1 MHLLRFGGAIY
12 DRGTTR
18 LANLGRTFTKFFGS
32 PLFLILP
39 LVLDEAKISFRLIS
53 SNSLAGDGLFYANVY
68 ASFKTVLQGRS
79 LAHREAS
86 GFYRLKPLAFAVVA
100 LKNKLSSA
108 VAKLKKSP
116 AKPVPAKKA
125 PAKKA
130 PAKKAPAK
138 KLPAKKAPAKKAPAK
153 KAPVK
158 KAPAKKESVK
168 KAPVRPTLA
177 KPTLAKPTLAKPPVK
192 KAPAKKPEAE
202 IIKGAHK
209 TALTSSTAKGGATT
223 ISVYKPEVE
232 ASDVVVVEEKRLV
245 LPPPI
250 RKPKPGKKA
259 PSLKP
264 IKAAP
269 APFVIEGEE
278 NWTATELKAIRAELA
293 KDLIRLKKELA
304 EIESEMDD
312 LIEASGVGAGD
323 DQADAGAKT
332 FEREHEISLVYN
344 ARDMVLQTER
354 ALERIDTKTY
364 GRCEDCGNAIG
375 KARLQVFPRA
385 TLCMLCKQ
393 KEERR

>member
-1 MHLLRFGGAIY
+1 M
-12 DRGTTR
+12 
-18 LANLGRTFTKFFGS
+18 
-32 PLFLILP
+32 
-39 LVLDEAKISFRLIS
+39 
-53 SNSLAGDGLFYANVY
+53 
-68 ASFKTVLQGRS
+68 
-79 LAHREAS
+79 
-86 GFYRLKPLAFAVVA
+86 A
-100 LKNKLSSA
+100 LKKKLSSA
-108 VAKLKKSP
+108 VAKFKKKPATKVTAKKTSAKKATPKKSS
-116 AKPVPAKKA
+116 AKKTPAKKV
-125 PAKKA
+125 
-130 PAKKAPAK
+130 
-138 KLPAKKAPAKKAPAK
+138 LAK

-158 KAPAKKESVK
+158 KAPAKKAPLK
-168 KAPVRPTLA
+168 KAPVKPVLA
-177 KPTLAKPTLAKPPVK
+177 K
-192 KAPAKKPEAE
+192 KAPAKKPTE

-232 ASDVVVVEEKRLV
+232 ASDIVVVEEKRLV

-259 PSLKP
+259 PALKP

-269 APFVIEGEE
+269 APFVSEGEE
-278 NWTATELKAIRAELA
+278 SWTATELKSIRSELA
-293 KDLIRLKKELA
+293 KDLVRLKKELE

>member
-1 MHLLRFGGAIY
+1 VPLKKK
-12 DRGTTR
+12 
-18 LANLGRTFTKFFGS
+18 LAK
-32 PLFLILP
+32 
-39 LVLDEAKISFRLIS
+39 
-53 SNSLAGDGLFYANVY
+53 
-68 ASFKTVLQGRS
+68 
-79 LAHREAS
+79 
-86 GFYRLKPLAFAVVA
+86 
-100 LKNKLSSA
+100 A
-108 VAKLKKSP
+108 VAKFKKAPAKKVAPKKSP
-116 AKPVPAKKA
+116 AKKSVKKA

-130 PAKKAPAK
+130 PAKKA
-138 KLPAKKAPAKKAPAK
+138 LAKKAPAK

-158 KAPAKKESVK
+158 KAPV
-168 KAPVRPTLA
+168 
-177 KPTLAKPTLAKPPVK
+177 KPTLAKKFPP
-192 KAPAKKPEAE
+192 KKPQAE
-202 IIKGAHK
+202 IIKGQHK
-209 TALTSSTAKGGATT
+209 TALTSSTAKGATT
-223 ISVYKPEVE
+223 ISVYKPEIE

-259 PSLKP
+259 APLKP

-269 APFVIEGEE
+269 PPLIVDEGAE
-278 NWTATELKAIRAELA
+278 NWTATELKSIRSELA

-304 EIESEMDD
+304 EVESEMDA

-332 FEREHEISLVYN
+332 FEREHEMSLVYN

-364 GRCEDCGNAIG
+364 GRCEDCGNPIG

>member
-1 MHLLRFGGAIY
+1 MPLKKK
-12 DRGTTR
+12 
-18 LANLGRTFTKFFGS
+18 LAK
-32 PLFLILP
+32 
-39 LVLDEAKISFRLIS
+39 
-53 SNSLAGDGLFYANVY
+53 
-68 ASFKTVLQGRS
+68 
-79 LAHREAS
+79 
-86 GFYRLKPLAFAVVA
+86 
-100 LKNKLSSA
+100 A
-108 VAKLKKSP
+108 VAKF
-116 AKPVPAKKA
+116 KKA
-125 PAKKA
+125 PAKKVA
-130 PAKKAPAK
+130 PKKSPAKKSVKKAPAK
-138 KLPAKKAPAKKAPAK
+138 KSPAKKAPAKKAPAK

-158 KAPAKKESVK
+158 KAPV
-168 KAPVRPTLA
+168 
-177 KPTLAKPTLAKPPVK
+177 KPTLAKKFPP
-192 KAPAKKPEAE
+192 KKPQAE
-202 IIKGAHK
+202 IIKGQHK
-209 TALTSSTAKGGATT
+209 TALTSSTAKGATT
-223 ISVYKPEVE
+223 ISVYKPEIE

-259 PSLKP
+259 APLKP

-269 APFVIEGEE
+269 PPLIVDEGAE
-278 NWTATELKAIRAELA
+278 NWTATELKSIRSELA

-304 EIESEMDD
+304 EVESEMDA

-332 FEREHEISLVYN
+332 FEREHEMSLVYN

-364 GRCEDCGNAIG
+364 GRCEDCGNPIG

>member
-1 MHLLRFGGAIY
+1 M
-12 DRGTTR
+12 
-18 LANLGRTFTKFFGS
+18 
-32 PLFLILP
+32 
-39 LVLDEAKISFRLIS
+39 
-53 SNSLAGDGLFYANVY
+53 
-68 ASFKTVLQGRS
+68 
-79 LAHREAS
+79 
-86 GFYRLKPLAFAVVA
+86 A
-100 LKNKLSSA
+100 LKKKLSSA
-108 VAKLKKSP
+108 VAKFKKQ
-116 AKPVPAKKA
+116 PAKKVNTKKASAKKSA
-125 PAKKA
+125 PSKVAVKKAVPKKA
-130 PAKKAPAK
+130 PVKKAI
-138 KLPAKKAPAKKAPAK
+138 AKKAPAK

-158 KAPAKKESVK
+158 PATGTKAPAS
-168 KAPVRPTLA
+168 KAPI
-177 KPTLAKPTLAKPPVK
+177 K
-192 KAPAKKPEAE
+192 KVPAKKPTE

-232 ASDVVVVEEKRLV
+232 ASDIVVVEEKRLV
-245 LPPPI
+245 LPPPV

-269 APFVIEGEE
+269 APFVSEGEE
-278 NWTATELKAIRAELA
+278 NWTATELKAIRSELA
-293 KDLIRLKKELA
+293 KDLVRLKNELE

>member
-1 MHLLRFGGAIY
+1 
-12 DRGTTR
+12 
-18 LANLGRTFTKFFGS
+18 
-32 PLFLILP
+32 
-39 LVLDEAKISFRLIS
+39 
-53 SNSLAGDGLFYANVY
+53 
-68 ASFKTVLQGRS
+68 
-79 LAHREAS
+79 
-86 GFYRLKPLAFAVVA
+86 VA
-100 LKNKLSSA
+100 LKKKLSSA
-108 VAKLKKSP
+108 VAKFKKKPATKAKVKKAPVKKTAPKKSP
-116 AKPVPAKKA
+116 AKKAVTKKAPAKKSPVKKAPVKQAPVKKAPVKPVLAKKA
-125 PAKKA
+125 PAKK
-130 PAKKAPAK
+130 
-138 KLPAKKAPAKKAPAK
+138 
-153 KAPVK
+153 
-158 KAPAKKESVK
+158 
-168 KAPVRPTLA
+168 PT
-177 KPTLAKPTLAKPPVK
+177 
-192 KAPAKKPEAE
+192 E

-223 ISVYKPEVE
+223 ISVYKPEAEV
-232 ASDVVVVEEKRLV
+232 SDIVVVEEKRLV
-245 LPPPI
+245 LPPPV

-269 APFVIEGEE
+269 APFVSEGEE
-278 NWTATELKAIRAELA
+278 NWTATELKSIRSELA
-293 KDLIRLKKELA
+293 KDLVRLKKELE

-354 ALERIDTKTY
+354 ALDRIDTKTY
-364 GRCEDCGNAIG
+364 GRCEDCGSAIG

>member
-1 MHLLRFGGAIY
+1 M
-12 DRGTTR
+12 
-18 LANLGRTFTKFFGS
+18 
-32 PLFLILP
+32 
-39 LVLDEAKISFRLIS
+39 
-53 SNSLAGDGLFYANVY
+53 
-68 ASFKTVLQGRS
+68 
-79 LAHREAS
+79 
-86 GFYRLKPLAFAVVA
+86 A
-100 LKNKLSSA
+100 LKKKLSSA
-108 VAKLKKSP
+108 VAKFKKKPATKVTAKKTPAKKATPKKSSAKKSP
-116 AKPVPAKKA
+116 AKKVVAKKA
-125 PAKKA
+125 PV
-130 PAKKAPAK
+130 
-138 KLPAKKAPAKKAPAK
+138 KKAPAK

-158 KAPAKKESVK
+158 KAPVKPILAK
-168 KAPVRPTLA
+168 KAPVK
-177 KPTLAKPTLAKPPVK
+177 KPT
-192 KAPAKKPEAE
+192 E

-232 ASDVVVVEEKRLV
+232 ASDIVVVEEKRLV
-245 LPPPI
+245 LPPPV

-259 PSLKP
+259 PALKP

-269 APFVIEGEE
+269 APFVSEGEE
-278 NWTATELKAIRAELA
+278 SWTATELKAIRSELA
-293 KDLIRLKKELA
+293 KDLVRLKKELE

-354 ALERIDTKTY
+354 ALDRIDTKTY
-364 GRCEDCGNAIG
+364 GRCEDCGSAIG